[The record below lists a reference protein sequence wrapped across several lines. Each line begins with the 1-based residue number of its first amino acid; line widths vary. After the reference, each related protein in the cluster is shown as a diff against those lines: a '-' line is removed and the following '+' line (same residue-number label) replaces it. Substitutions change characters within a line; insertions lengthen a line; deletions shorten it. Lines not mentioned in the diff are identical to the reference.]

1 MDISQA
7 FKNIDNKLWKGGV
20 ANALDYMEQSSWIL
34 FLKYLS
40 DQEENRLFE
49 AELEGKDYQPVF
61 QKQYL
66 WKQWACK

>member
-1 MDISQA
+1 MNITQA

-40 DQEENRLFE
+40 DQEKDREFE
-49 AELEGKDYQPVF
+49 ARDIQDRPIDIIKNIKTALI
-61 QKQYL
+61 
-66 WKQWACK
+66 